1 MLKLLVALK
10 RRLQH
15 AALAPVLEQNE
26 ILVQRQEE
34 AMQVN
39 SNTLEQFASALKDC
53 ASQLDKHTEAIKSMA
68 EAAQELQ
75 ATVREMNR
83 ALSLDEIGR
92 VQNRRI
98 EVGTKL

>member
-1 MLKLLVALK
+1 MLKLLVALN

-39 SNTLEQFASALKDC
+39 SNTLEQFASALKYC
-53 ASQLDKHTEAIKSMA
+53 AEQLDKHTEAIKSMA

-75 ATVREMNR
+75 DTVREMNR
-83 ALSLDEIGR
+83 VLSLDEIGR